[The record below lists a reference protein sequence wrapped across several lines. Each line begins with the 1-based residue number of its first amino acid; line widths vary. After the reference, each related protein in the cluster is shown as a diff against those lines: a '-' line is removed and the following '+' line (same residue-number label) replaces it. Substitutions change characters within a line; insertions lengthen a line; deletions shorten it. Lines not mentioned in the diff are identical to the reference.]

1 MEPCGMLHRIARRI
15 TAVIGWLSSISLLIA
30 GFMILIMVFTATYGV
45 VRRYAFNSPEPY
57 SYEISM
63 MFLLFSFVFAIP
75 AVERLSQ
82 QLRVDLISN
91 RMSKKLQHLIIAI
104 LTPILGIAFVSVLL
118 YKGVEAANY
127 AFEIGEHS
135 ASAWKQPMGPIKVMI
150 PIGYSI
156 LLLVLVVKLVSGV
169 TRFWALL
176 RGKQPSP
183 EAFAPGDAKEG
194 GE

>member
-1 MEPCGMLHRIARRI
+1 MLHRLARRI
-15 TAVIGWLSSISLLIA
+15 TAVIGWLSSISLFIA

-82 QLRVDLISN
+82 QLRVDIISN
-91 RMSKKLQHLIIAI
+91 KMTKILQHFVLAV
-104 LTPILGIAFVSVLL
+104 LTPILGIAFVSILA
-118 YKGVEAANY
+118 YKGVEAAKY
-127 AFEIGEHS
+127 ALEIDEHS
-135 ASAWKQPMGPIKVMI
+135 ASAWKQPMGPIKLMI

-156 LLLVLVVKLVSGV
+156 LLLVLIVKLISGV

-176 RGKQPSP
+176 RGRQPSP
-183 EAFAPGDAKEG
+183 EAFASGDAKGG